1 MESKQDFLLY
11 RINLVYDFGRND
23 MAEIQAGSAQP
34 KRDRRK
40 LRGAFLG
47 RRVGRRSQYPALR
60 HLALGL
66 LVGISTLGISG
77 VVLGNRG
84 FRAQATQVNQGTSLQ
99 AIAPQPKHHS
109 SRANQARLSQRM
121 AELRQGQQ
129 KWLEIN
135 VATQRLIAW
144 EGGKPVYAIVVS
156 TGKSSTPTYPG
167 IFSIYRKQHP
177 ERMRGRGYDIPNVP
191 HAMYYHRGYA
201 IHGAY
206 WHRRFGTPVSRGC
219 TNVAPNHARW
229 LYNWATVG
237 TPVVVHRS

>member
-1 MESKQDFLLY
+1 
-11 RINLVYDFGRND
+11 
-23 MAEIQAGSAQP
+23 MAEIQACSAQP
-34 KRDRRK
+34 KRDRK
-40 LRGAFLG
+40 QFFGKVLG
-47 RRVGRRSQYPALR
+47 RRSRQ
-60 HLALGL
+60 LAIGL
-66 LVGISTLGISG
+66 LAGLSTLGLSG
-77 VVLGNRG
+77 AVLGDRG
-84 FRAQATQVNQGTSLQ
+84 LSAQASSLQTSSIQ

-109 SRANQARLSQRM
+109 SRANQARISQRM